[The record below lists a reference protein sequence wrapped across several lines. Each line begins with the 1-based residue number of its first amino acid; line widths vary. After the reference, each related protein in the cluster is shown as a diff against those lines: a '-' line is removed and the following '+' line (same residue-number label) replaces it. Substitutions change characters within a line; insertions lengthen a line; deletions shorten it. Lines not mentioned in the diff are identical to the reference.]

1 MYMFNEIDQDVT
13 IVYPGGSGG
22 FLLYF
27 LLLLTENFISG
38 DELILNSNNLLQS
51 INDRISQQYPNSL
64 MNNSKN
70 WKVNEIWP
78 NNFAIKYKSLNKRK
92 LFLICNPLFEKNE
105 FYKNLEISSNTFI
118 ILLYTNIHL
127 HLRLAYDKNAYWF
140 TDVSRKK
147 FKAPEKDYE
156 YITKIFKNTLLYQ
169 DKLVAQDVVS
179 IIKIWKPNIIIDLN
193 DLIKLEWNRNQQE
206 FLKFWYKLQTAK
218 IKNKLTWTI

>member
-156 YITKIFKNTLLYQ
+156 YITKILKNTLLYQ

-193 DLIKLEWNRNQQE
+193 DLTKLEWNRNQKE